1 MLQPTEKVP
10 PSGAACVVSVGVV
23 YMTSGSFVK
32 KGYIRA
38 QLVFVSKCR
47 FRTLKNPKT
56 LAACKAAF
64 DEVQQNHGIVLSEVN
79 FAENHVHS
87 LADIPL
93 GMSAQKAVQ
102 LLKGVSAR
110 RIFQAVP
117 NLRKRYPRGSF
128 WSSYYHCTSTGQQ
141 NEGAVVA
148 YIRGQQEHHG
158 IVDQKKLTAYFS

>member
-1 MLQPTEKVP
+1 M
-10 PSGAACVVSVGVV
+10 SIGNS
-23 YMTSGSFVK
+23 VK

-38 QLVFVSKCR
+38 QLVFVPKCR
-47 FRTLKNPKT
+47 FRVLKNPKT

-79 FAENHVHS
+79 FVENHVHS

-93 GMSAQKAVQ
+93 GMSAEKAVQ

-128 WSSYYHCTSTGQQ
+128 WSGYYHCTSVGAQT
-141 NEGAVVA
+141 EGAVVA

-158 IVDQKKLTAYFS
+158 IADKKQKKLTAFFN

>member
-1 MLQPTEKVP
+1 MSSENL
-10 PSGAACVVSVGVV
+10 
-23 YMTSGSFVK
+23 VK

-47 FRTLKNPKT
+47 YRTLKNPKT

-64 DEVQQNHGIVLSEVN
+64 EEVQQNHGIVLSEVN
-79 FAENHVHS
+79 FVENHMHA

-93 GMSAQKAVQ
+93 GMSAEKAVQ

-110 RIFQAVP
+110 RIFQSVP

-128 WSSYYHCTSTGQQ
+128 WSGYYNCTSTGPQ
-141 NEGAVVA
+141 NEGVVIA

-158 IVDQKKLTAYFS
+158 LADSQQKKLTAFFN